1 MSVRKGSKTFRPRNT
16 SKDVTTSHRNRKIP
30 GGLGLD
36 IGEVL
41 ELQLH
46 GGHIVPRVSLH
57 QVLDVLV
64 KIASGNLSV
73 TGENSLNMD
82 HLMVNIYCVINE
94 ICD

>member
-1 MSVRKGSKTFRPRNT
+1 MSVRKGSKTFCLRNT

-30 GGLGLD
+30 GWLGLD

-46 GGHIVPRVSLH
+46 GGHIVPGVSLH

-64 KIASGNLSV
+64 QVASGNLGV
-73 TGENSLNMD
+73 TRENSLNMD
-82 HLMVNIYCVINE
+82 HSMINILC
-94 ICD
+94 CK

>member
-1 MSVRKGSKTFRPRNT
+1 MSVRKGSKTFRLRNT

-30 GGLGLD
+30 GRLGLH

-46 GGHIVPRVSLH
+46 GGDVVARVGLH

-64 KIASGNLSV
+64 EVAGR
-73 TGENSLNMD
+73 
-82 HLMVNIYCVINE
+82 HLGVA
-94 ICD
+94 

>member
-1 MSVRKGSKTFRPRNT
+1 MSVRKGSKTFRLRNT

-30 GGLGLD
+30 GRLGLD

-46 GGHIVPRVSLH
+46 GGHIIPRVSLH

-64 KIASGNLSV
+64 QITSGNLSV
-73 TGENSLNMD
+73 TRENSLNMD
-82 HLMVNIYCVINE
+82 QMDHLIVKILCYK
-94 ICD
+94 

>member
-1 MSVRKGSKTFRPRNT
+1 MFQTFFTDKFFLYLSVRKGSKTFRLRNT
-16 SKDVTTSHRNRKIP
+16 SKDVTTGHKRKIP

-46 GGHIVPRVSLH
+46 GGHVVPGVSLH

-64 KIASGNLSV
+64 QVTSGNLGV
-73 TGENSLNMD
+73 TGENSLNTQ
-82 HLMVNIYCVINE
+82 L
-94 ICD
+94 